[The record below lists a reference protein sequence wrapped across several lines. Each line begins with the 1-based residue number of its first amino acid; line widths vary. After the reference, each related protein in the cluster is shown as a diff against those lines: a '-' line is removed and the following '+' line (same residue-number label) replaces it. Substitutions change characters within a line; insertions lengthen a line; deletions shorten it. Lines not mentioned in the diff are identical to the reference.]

1 MEFTKL
7 KIDQYRVNSRE
18 IIEKISVVLL
28 NSERIGQTV
37 AVPVTINLNNLPSA
51 LIKFIKQLG
60 YMDENLSNIYKKQ
73 FNLLSLGSIEYKEE
87 RKSIY
92 YSFINDIRNLFS
104 TLTEL
109 GTSYRYPAAN
119 TYQYL
124 IKVSSESE
132 EKLIRSKKFI
142 SELEKIFLN
151 FLDKLDLMYAVPL
164 FSKKMSL
171 IKNEN
176 TYFNLRVDFLADK
189 FIIKLSIEKDYFNED
204 SILILQKRLDFLE
217 KEVNKIYSK
226 ASLESNFR
234 YLNEFEIMEFFT
246 GIKSNGYGVRGF
258 SRGLEI
264 AVIDFM
270 RSKHKF
276 FENKCDLELVSFSI
290 DHEKSIAIQ
299 VVSEEYYNRAE
310 KFILGYGNF
319 TSKDIVNLAKNL
331 ENLNFIHGTNMNYDF
346 ARLMSISTP
355 H

>member
-28 NSERIGQTV
+28 NSERVGQTV
-37 AVPVTINLNNLPSA
+37 SVPITINLNNLPSA

-73 FNLLSLGSIEYKEE
+73 FNLLTLGSIEYKEE

-92 YSFINDIRNLFS
+92 NSFISDIRNLFS
-104 TLTEL
+104 TLTDL
-109 GTSYRYPAAN
+109 GSSYRYPGAN
-119 TYQYL
+119 IYQYL
-124 IKVSSESE
+124 IKVSSETE

-142 SELEKIFLN
+142 LELEKIFLK

-164 FSKKMSL
+164 FSKKISL
-171 IKNEN
+171 IKNEDS
-176 TYFNLRVDFLADK
+176 YFNLRVDFLADK
-189 FIIKLSIEKDYFNED
+189 CIIKLSIEKDYFNEN
-204 SILILQKRLDFLE
+204 SSLILEKRLEFLE

-234 YLNEFEIMEFFT
+234 QLNEFDILNFFT
-246 GIKSNGYGVRGF
+246 GQKSDIYGVRGF
-258 SRGLEI
+258 CRGLEI
-264 AVIDFM
+264 AIVDFM
-270 RSKHKF
+270 KDKHSF
-276 FENKCDLELVSFSI
+276 FENQCDLELVSFSI
-290 DHEKSIAIQ
+290 DHEKSIEAQ
-299 VVSEEYYNRAE
+299 VISKDFYNRAE

-319 TSKDIVNLAKNL
+319 TSKDIVDLARKL
-331 ENLNFIHGTNMNYDF
+331 ENQDFIHGTTMNYDF